1 MVSGVFSTV
10 RRCGEYGANFL
21 FGTGSEVMGRKIG
34 QAIKVRSRAGMS
46 LPKAI
51 GTGFSKGLTK
61 TNVQMAASGGFFKN
75 LIGMFKST
83 PGNIVAGWK
92 SGTGILSK
100 LKGAVKP
107 LGKLMPFAMNALWFA
122 QSIPD
127 IVGRTKEEGI
137 WGGIK
142 ETGKAL
148 LSMGVFSLAASVGSA
163 AFGMLGMFGL
173 PIVANMITTAIV
185 GKSYREK
192 KAEEE
197 AAKQEAQANNNPFLA
212 QSQVGQ
218 KLDITSAA

>member
-1 MVSGVFSTV
+1 MVSSVFSTV

-21 FGTGSEVMGRKIG
+21 LGTGSEVMGKKIG
-34 QAIKVRSRAGMS
+34 QAIKTRSKTGMS

-51 GTGFSKGLTK
+51 GTGFKVGYNK
-61 TNVQMAASGGFFKN
+61 TNAQMAASGGFFKN
-75 LIGMFKST
+75 LIGSFKAT
-83 PGNIVAGWK
+83 PGRMAAGWK
-92 SGTGILSK
+92 SGSGFFSK
-100 LKGAVKP
+100 IKGALKP

-148 LSMGVFSLAASVGSA
+148 ANMAVISLAASVGSA
-163 AFGMLGMFGL
+163 AFGMVGMLAL
-173 PIVANMITTAIV
+173 PIAASMLTGAVL

-197 AAKQEAQANNNPFLA
+197 AAKQEAQAQQNPFV
-212 QSQVGQ
+212 QQQTVGK